1 MKRILYSLFAVFLSV
16 GILVPDAE
24 AKRFGGGKS
33 SGMQRSVPTRDASP
47 QRQADRPAQNQQ
59 QPAAAPAQPK
69 RNWLGPLAGLAAGI
83 GLAALFSHLGMGE
96 GMANF
101 MMLALL
107 AVVAFVVIGWVM
119 RRMKPAQPAQAAQY
133 AGSPAPAPAA
143 TPAAFQ
149 SNASYGSVNSP
160 ANDVPAAPAFPAD
173 FDAAAFE
180 RTAKLNFVRLQAAYD
195 AADLD
200 DLREFTSPEMF
211 AEIKLQIG
219 ERKGTANH
227 TDVVNVEAVVLDYTV
242 EARRDVA
249 SVRFHGLIRETAE
262 GSAERFDET
271 WHLTKANDGRAGW
284 VVAGIEQ
291 NT

>member
-1 MKRILYSLFAVFLSV
+1 MKRLFYAFFALFLSV
-16 GILVPDAE
+16 GVMMPDAE

-47 QRQADRPAQNQQ
+47 QRQADRPAQSPQQ
-59 QPAAAPAQPK
+59 AAPAPAQPK

-101 MMLALL
+101 AMLALL
-107 AVVAFVVIGWVM
+107 AVAVFAVIGFFM
-119 RRMKPAQPAQAAQY
+119 RRMRPAQPAPAAAQY
-133 AGSPAPAPAA
+133 AGGQAAPVAYQPQGSYGGASNGSSAGYSAA
-143 TPAAFQ
+143 T
-149 SNASYGSVNSP
+149 
-160 ANDVPAAPAFPAD
+160 FPAD
-173 FDAAAFE
+173 FDEAAFV
-180 RTAKLNFVRLQAAYD
+180 RSAKLNFVRLQAAYD
-195 AADLD
+195 AANLD

-211 AEIKLQIG
+211 AEIKLQIA
-219 ERKGTANH
+219 ERNGAANN
-227 TDVVNVEAVVLDYTV
+227 TDVVSVEAVVLDYV
-242 EARRDVA
+242 QEARRDIA

-262 GSAERFDET
+262 GTAEAFDET

-291 NT
+291 NR